1 MTEKM
6 NGLFILIF
14 GIIILSTAGP
24 VIKLCDESPLKVAFY
39 RLFFGFLFFLMFSF
53 GRKSN
58 KKDGVAMNGIDMIVL
73 FICGISLGLHFLL
86 WIQAFSYTSV
96 AGGVIPILIQPVLVS
111 FLSII
116 FYKES
121 LSKAMLIPLVITA
134 FGIIFMSVGD
144 FKTNTHLGI
153 GDLYSSLGIVMI
165 CFYLVGVKRLL
176 VKINPVHLNI
186 LLYIIAMT
194 VLLIPFFLTSQTFG
208 IGSARDFF
216 LIFWLGGAC
225 SFLGYL
231 SVNVA
236 LKHFKAPEVSFAIVG
251 EPILSILWAWL
262 FLKEVMNTNQWV
274 GFAFGLSGFIIFVSL
289 LKRERQIVQQ

>member
-1 MTEKM
+1 MTK
-6 NGLFILIF
+6 NINDLFILIF

-24 VIKLCDESPLKVAFY
+24 VIKLCDESPIKVAFY
-39 RLFFGFLFFLMFSF
+39 RLFFGFLFFLLFSF
-53 GRKSN
+53 GKRSKRKDQMVVN
-58 KKDGVAMNGIDMIVL
+58 GKDILVLLISGV
-73 FICGISLGLHFLL
+73 SLGFHFLL

-116 FYKES
+116 FYKET
-121 LSKAMLIPLVITA
+121 LSKAMLIPLMITT
-134 FGIIFMSVGD
+134 FGIIFMSIGD

-176 VKINPVHLNI
+176 WKINPIHLNI
-186 LLYIIAMT
+186 LLYIIAMF
-194 VLLIPFFLTSQTFG
+194 VLLIPLSLSNESFG
-208 IGSARDFF
+208 IGTARDFF

-236 LKHFKAPEVSFAIVG
+236 LKNFKAPEVSFAIVG

-262 FLKEVMNTNQWV
+262 FLKEVMNPNQWV
-274 GFAFGLSGFIIFVSL
+274 GFAFGLSGFIIFILL
-289 LKRERQIVQQ
+289 LKHERQPL